1 MILKTFL
8 VTSGLTSKQDLRSL
22 VQIVKCPADLNKS
35 ETRQGA
41 RRGAR
46 RGLGCARSALR
57 HLRRGECA
65 SVRQPSVCS
74 EGRASLVKAPFDF
87 DVQAGLNR

>member
-1 MILKTFL
+1 MNSLLGDFENVSGDIWLDLQTGLKE
-8 VTSGLTSKQDLRSL
+8 
-22 VQIVKCPADLNKS
+22 CPAGLNKS